1 MQKEAQLILM
11 AEDGNMVELTVCQ
24 GFNFVPDSNS
34 NDKFLTDCENQDT
47 VVIFS
52 QYGFERIFTPWS
64 DTYSSVTI
72 PEDICRNVK
81 KKDGWEMAF
90 CALGNNAGRD
100 LNYFGLYNRYLG
112 ILRVFYFNTD
122 ASGNGTEHSFE
133 INMGTSNPTMK
144 YPFYNA
150 LAYSIPTVHSSVNNA
165 VDLCGT
171 GILQAFKCWSTPYTA
186 MSSTALSRG
195 WTAFDIDMSSYVPEG
210 NDYFSSNEIISMACR
225 TVTNQSVSLA
235 GSLSADISGKYSSAT
250 PAASSTGGI
259 SSTLS
264 SLGNMLGDVQNSAL
278 AQIDNALTGSPLN
291 KAFYYAGTVCNIASF
306 AYDWIMGDDGL
317 NEANID
323 SMPGKIE
330 LNLTGKIDLKGYIQ
344 SFSGNQIS
352 PLSLKSSVFRT
363 TNPDTHIG
371 EGVWS
376 LADDPVIYVADDHF
390 IGSTRRIN
398 LTVGADHTYSTSE
411 GSGNEM
417 RLVTF
422 MDPESIKLNINTD
435 LFPDISDVE
444 VVSYYGVYPDM
455 EKGHT
460 GIYRNLMQ
468 LEQPATVDLVDR
480 ASVKEGSVF
489 RTTNSGNKMAYHQLA
504 KETLISPSVDGEAS
518 SCSMVQQ
525 EGSDYSYYG
534 CLLTD
539 GTGNKRGFIVDPQVF
554 FPVSEDGKTIYD
566 AEIPDFVVC
575 VFVTFKSAGR
585 SFQFARRYL
594 PDVRLI
600 SGNALKT
607 SKATIDQYVEK
618 CKKRQPVNFLNNGTG
633 AAVVHPNGAA
643 QMEKA
648 QIILNHII
656 ND

>member
-34 NDKFLTDCENQDT
+34 NDKFLTDCEDQDT

-133 INMGTSNPTMK
+133 INMGTSKPRMK

-150 LAYSIPTVHSSVNNA
+150 LAYSIPTVHSSVNNT

-171 GILQAFKCWSTPYTA
+171 GILQTFKCWSTPYTA

-195 WTAFDIDMSSYVPEG
+195 WTAFDIDMSGYVPEG

-250 PAASSTGGI
+250 PAASSTGGV

-264 SLGNMLGDVQNSAL
+264 SLGNMLADVQNSAL

-306 AYDWIMGDDGL
+306 AYDWIMGDDRL

-352 PLSLKSSVFRT
+352 PLSLKSNVFQT

-376 LADDPVIYVADDHF
+376 LADDPVIYVVDDHF

-435 LFPDISDVE
+435 CFPTSATWKSSVTMACI
-444 VVSYYGVYPDM
+444 PTWR
-455 EKGHT
+455 KGT
-460 GIYRNLMQ
+460 
-468 LEQPATVDLVDR
+468 PAFTATSCNWNNRPRWTSWTAR
-480 ASVKEGSVF
+480 A
-489 RTTNSGNKMAYHQLA
+489 
-504 KETLISPSVDGEAS
+504 
-518 SCSMVQQ
+518 
-525 EGSDYSYYG
+525 
-534 CLLTD
+534 
-539 GTGNKRGFIVDPQVF
+539 
-554 FPVSEDGKTIYD
+554 
-566 AEIPDFVVC
+566 
-575 VFVTFKSAGR
+575 
-585 SFQFARRYL
+585 
-594 PDVRLI
+594 
-600 SGNALKT
+600 
-607 SKATIDQYVEK
+607 
-618 CKKRQPVNFLNNGTG
+618 
-633 AAVVHPNGAA
+633 
-643 QMEKA
+643 
-648 QIILNHII
+648 
-656 ND
+656 